1 MYISKLST
9 KQCLKGAFHGT
20 CFDTEI
26 VRAEYASGTLP
37 ILIDAIVSMVRIL
50 YVRTNTYVQIS
61 HRVAIILRIYIDFRY
76 VFYHI

>member
-1 MYISKLST
+1 M
-9 KQCLKGAFHGT
+9 
-20 CFDTEI
+20 CFDTYI

-37 ILIDAIVSMVRIL
+37 ILIDTIVSMVRIL

-61 HRVAIILRIYIDFRY
+61 HRVAIILRIYIDFTY